1 VDPELYA
8 ALARARR
15 LTARAAD
22 APTTAPSA
30 GLGAP
35 DDRAALLLAQRLA
48 ARVEPEADAEMESK
62 VDLSSLEF
70 SETGEFCKAVRSR
83 EEADASS
90 TLLPSAVYRRQKEE
104 ELKLGAVLGTA
115 STRVQGGA
123 QHGAEPRVKREAP
136 ETGPGDGPRVKTER
150 PRVKT
155 ETPAEDEGE
164 GAAAGSGAG
173 ASGAAEDDE
182 EDEEED
188 EDEDED
194 EGGPEAG
201 GAGFLYERAASG
213 GMGAVLDLA
222 RNRGMLADEGIT
234 AGRTFDQKGA
244 GLHQYDE
251 AKEAGSFNLD
261 HYDEYGRKMTQKQA
275 FRQMSWKF
283 HGKGPSKKNR
293 EKRMLEVEKQRVDL
307 VEDKAMK
314 YMSAL
319 QTAQR
324 ATKSAHVVLTGVH
337 AIKASDL
344 IRGGDKAK
352 AKKPKLEH

>member
-1 VDPELYA
+1 MG
-8 ALARARR
+8 AR
-15 LTARAAD
+15 
-22 APTTAPSA
+22 S
-30 GLGAP
+30 
-35 DDRAALLLAQRLA
+35 
-48 ARVEPEADAEMESK
+48 
-62 VDLSSLEF
+62 
-70 SETGEFCKAVRSR
+70 
-83 EEADASS
+83 
-90 TLLPSAVYRRQKEE
+90 
-104 ELKLGAVLGTA
+104 
-115 STRVQGGA
+115 RVQGGA
-123 QHGAEPRVKREAP
+123 QHGVEPRVKREAP
-136 ETGPGDGPRVKTER
+136 EDGPRVKTER
-150 PRVKT
+150 P
-155 ETPAEDEGE
+155 AEDEGV
-164 GAAAGSGAG
+164 GAAAGG
-173 ASGAAEDDE
+173 GAAEDDDD
-182 EDEEED
+182 DEEED
-188 EDEDED
+188 VDDEEEEY

-251 AKEAGSFNLD
+251 AKEPGSFNLD

-283 HGKGPSKKNR
+283 HGKGPSKRNR

-344 IRGGDKAK
+344 IRGGDKGK